1 MLLATIQ
8 GGHNGA
14 GKTTQLRIM
23 SGDMEPTTGD
33 VVKSK
38 LDLRVAMLRQ
48 DFVDELVPDQT
59 LMEEFMSVFQE
70 ETQILTDLRDAE
82 TQLEQMTGNE

>member
-1 MLLATIQ
+1 MSV
-8 GGHNGA
+8 GHNGS

>member
-1 MLLATIQ
+1 MLLAIVQ
-8 GGHNGA
+8 GSHNGA
-14 GKTTQLRIM
+14 GKTTQLRIL